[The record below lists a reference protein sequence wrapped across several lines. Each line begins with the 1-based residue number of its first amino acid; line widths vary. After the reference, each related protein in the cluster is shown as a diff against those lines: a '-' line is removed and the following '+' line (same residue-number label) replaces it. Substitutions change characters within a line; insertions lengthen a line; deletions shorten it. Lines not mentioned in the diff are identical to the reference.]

1 MGQDRQL
8 PRHDNGRLTTLAE
21 SLKRHNIGT
30 TPQALKDALRNPDA
44 EIRYLAALKLAENG
58 DKEAI
63 PTLQSTLGAE
73 KDPQAH
79 LNISFALAQLGDKKG
94 FDALRETCSDN
105 REDANRRMIA
115 TRYMLDLQHQSCLG
129 SVIDQIRPGID
140 AESRIQAMEL
150 LNRFQNVT
158 QDDQQKILKLLVVNL
173 SDSMPEV
180 RVAASEALGSQGGA
194 AAVPYLQ
201 SALTREKDESVR
213 SAMQS
218 SLQLLQ
224 DQNK

>member
-1 MGQDRQL
+1 
-8 PRHDNGRLTTLAE
+8 
-21 SLKRHNIGT
+21 
-30 TPQALKDALRNPDA
+30 
-44 EIRYLAALKLAENG
+44 
-58 DKEAI
+58 
-63 PTLQSTLGAE
+63 
-73 KDPQAH
+73 
-79 LNISFALAQLGDKKG
+79 
-94 FDALRETCSDN
+94 
-105 REDANRRMIA
+105 
-115 TRYMLDLQHQSCLG
+115 
-129 SVIDQIRPGID
+129 
-140 AESRIQAMEL
+140 MEL